1 MTYQLATNRTF
12 GVEFEAY
19 NVDRYTLVNELRA
32 ANIDAQAASYSGQ
45 NFSVWQIKTDCSI
58 RGINGFEI
66 VSPVLRGEAGLREVE
81 KVLEITNRLGG
92 QVNRSCGFHIHWG
105 VGDWGVKQFR
115 NFCKRWSKFEGGLDT
130 VQPPSRRG
138 DANTFCRNFR
148 TAFQYIDQCR
158 TIDQLIN
165 NVQQSRYKKI
175 NFQKFWNTGTVEV
188 RHHAGTL
195 DWEKTLHWIK
205 LTASLVADADNGKSI
220 QKWNNIVTGKK
231 MLDTLLDAAVRTGG
245 IDNETRKFF
254 KGRARHFVR
263 MEEQERNN

>member
-19 NVDRYTLVNELRA
+19 NVDRYTLVRELQERG
-32 ANIDAQAASYSGQ
+32 IDAQAANYSGQ

-58 RGINGFEI
+58 RGRNGFEI

-81 KVLEITNRLGG
+81 IVLEVANALGG
-92 QVNRSCGFHIHWG
+92 KVNSSCGFHIHWG
-105 VGDWGVKQFR
+105 VGDWGIKQFR

-130 VQPPSRRG
+130 VQPQSRRG
-138 DANTFCRNFR
+138 DSNRFCQNFR
-148 TAFQYIDQCR
+148 TAFENIDNCR
-158 TIDQLIN
+158 TIDALIY
-165 NVQQSRYKKI
+165 NVQQTRYKKI

-188 RHHAGTL
+188 RHHSGTL

-205 LTASLVADADNGKSI
+205 LTASMVADADNGKAI
-220 QKWNNIVTGKK
+220 QKWSRIVTGKK

-254 KGRARHFVR
+254 KRRAKKFAR
-263 MEEQERNN
+263 EEQAN